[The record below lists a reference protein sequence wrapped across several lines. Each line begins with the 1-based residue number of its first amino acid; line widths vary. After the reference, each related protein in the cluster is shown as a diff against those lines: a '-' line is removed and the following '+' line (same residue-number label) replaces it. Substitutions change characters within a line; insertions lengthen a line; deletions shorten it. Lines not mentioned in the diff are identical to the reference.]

1 MRILDSPREAKF
13 RIVDEFFCIE
23 FKCPASTF
31 TSWKNTHYAKLE
43 DNMFILLQLDYWLN
57 SRNIES
63 KLTVTLSKFYIFT
76 WLILK
81 YLLRLHKKTLKGSD
95 LKVWERF
102 R

>member
-1 MRILDSPREAKF
+1 MLESLGDVKF
-13 RIVDEFFCIE
+13 HIVDEFFSIE

-31 TSWKNTHYAKLE
+31 VAWKNNHYSKLE
-43 DNMFILLQLDYWLN
+43 DNMFILLQLDYWLH

-63 KLTVTLSKFYIFT
+63 KLTVKLSKFYIFT
-76 WLILK
+76 WLMLK

-102 R
+102 G